1 MTIQIIP
8 NFQLFKL
15 LARKTFPDGDPA
27 QVDIS
32 NFEVQG
38 LNIVSVMGGKDSI
51 TRDTVDETI
60 RQINSGDTLCRT
72 MFYAAR
78 RSLLREGQIE
88 INQTFGKR
96 TSIKINLF
104 EMLGIFYCGVINNQI
119 YVSREQG
126 DMPKVSEDDEDSD
139 DKCFG
144 QETKAGKR
152 RMKESLEIDGLT
164 ISGESDRK
172 VIVFQKGIDFKGK
185 TVMLNLLSKD
195 SIYTPLP
202 IPITLN

>member
-15 LARKTFPDGDPA
+15 LARKTFPDRDLA

-32 NFEVQG
+32 DFEVQG

-78 RSLLREGQIE
+78 RSLVREGQIE
-88 INQTFGKR
+88 INETFGER

-104 EMLGIFYCGVINNQI
+104 EMLRIFYCGVLNGQI
-119 YVSREQG
+119 YVSRNQG
-126 DMPKVSEDDEDSD
+126 DMPKVIEDDDFD
-139 DKCFG
+139 NG

-152 RMKESLEIDGLT
+152 RMKESVEIDGLT
-164 ISGESDRK
+164 ISGESDGK
-172 VIVFQKGIDFKGK
+172 VIVFQKGTNFKGQ
-185 TVMLNLLSKD
+185 TVMLHLLSKD